1 MTRVADEGVAG
12 NTVEQDRRWR
22 EMIVAEVASALLA
35 GWDAFA
41 PEDGTDLEEI
51 EQRVQRLLRLGG
63 AVIVEHV
70 AQGAVGSLPRSV
82 CADCGKPM
90 EVACRRARQLE
101 GLVGR
106 YRLPRTVYV
115 CRHCDRTAVPADAFW
130 GLGPGTLSP
139 A

>member
-1 MTRVADEGVAG
+1 LTSLADEGVAG
-12 NTVEQDRRWR
+12 NTVEQNRRWR
-22 EMIVAEVASALLA
+22 EMIVADVPSALLA

-51 EQRVQRLLRLGG
+51 EQCVQRLLRLGG

-70 AQGAVGSLPRSV
+70 VQAAGSLPRPV

-90 EVACRRARQLE
+90 EVACRRARQRE

-115 CRHCDRTAVPADAFW
+115 CRHCDRTAVPADESW
-130 GLGPGTLSP
+130 GLGPGMLSP